1 MPLLNQ
7 KVLALIPARKGSKG
21 IPNKNLKKIN
31 GKSLVCYT
39 IEAAKK
45 SKYIDEIYLS
55 SNDSK
60 IINLAIKS
68 GIEILRRPEKYS
80 SDKSLAED
88 VVKHFISSPK
98 INKILKNIDP
108 YIIYLQPTSPLRKSN
123 HIDSALEEMTENNL
137 VSAISV
143 VEMDQSPFK
152 SFVIQNNLLKRV
164 FNKNF
169 TNERRQD
176 LPSTFYPNGAIYI
189 FKASSFIKSGS
200 FPSNG
205 SYPFLMDKD
214 SSIDIDTKEDWK
226 MLCNYYADK

>member
-1 MPLLNQ
+1 M
-7 KVLALIPARKGSKG
+7 
-21 IPNKNLKKIN
+21 
-31 GKSLVCYT
+31 
-39 IEAAKK
+39 
-45 SKYIDEIYLS
+45 
-55 SNDSK
+55 
-60 IINLAIKS
+60 
-68 GIEILRRPEKYS
+68 RRPEKYS
-80 SDKSLAED
+80 SDQSLAED

-176 LPSTFYPNGAIYI
+176 LPSTFIPTAQSI
-189 FKASSFIKSGS
+189 FSKLLVLLKVG
-200 FPSNG
+200 
-205 SYPFLMDKD
+205 PFLQMEA
-214 SSIDIDTKEDWK
+214 IHF
-226 MLCNYYADK
+226 